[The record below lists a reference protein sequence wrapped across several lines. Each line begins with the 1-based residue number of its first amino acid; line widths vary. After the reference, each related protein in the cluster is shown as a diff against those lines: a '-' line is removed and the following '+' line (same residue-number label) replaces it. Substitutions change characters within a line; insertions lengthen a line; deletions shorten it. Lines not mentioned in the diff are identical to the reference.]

1 MIYKSRR
8 LARGGRQARHPRS
21 CRGSARAWRTLTL
34 NPRPAP
40 TCISYGGAPTHRCRQ
55 PQHGHP
61 STAGRRSAVHAVVA
75 SDLPIIV
82 WCPQRPE
89 GRAVGQPASEPGG
102 ERLVA
107 ATASVNRTIV
117 TRNPCMPPPPPSP
130 PPLPPVSR
138 PQPTKTPRPTDK
150 TSPAYPDGIGPAG
163 GPSRVELAIVV
174 AVCGEVEHAR
184 IIPAERH
191 RQSEA
196 HTLEERYSWAVN
208 SLKIAHS
215 KAVCVPF
222 PWCTSLFEGFHPQ
235 FIDKNRCDIGK
246 SQSLRTSS
254 RMETPGTPID
264 DEHLA
269 ARRHGALCRPRGHR
283 GVVEQAW
290 HPAPTNGAGEFT
302 SVCR

>member
-117 TRNPCMPPPPPSP
+117 TRNPCMHPPPPLLRPSLPSP
-130 PPLPPVSR
+130 VPNRQKR
-138 PQPTKTPRPTDK
+138 PAQLTKRLLRTPMASGP
-150 TSPAYPDGIGPAG
+150 PAG
-163 GPSRVELAIVV
+163 P
-174 AVCGEVEHAR
+174 
-184 IIPAERH
+184 
-191 RQSEA
+191 
-196 HTLEERYSWAVN
+196 
-208 SLKIAHS
+208 
-215 KAVCVPF
+215 
-222 PWCTSLFEGFHPQ
+222 
-235 FIDKNRCDIGK
+235 
-246 SQSLRTSS
+246 
-254 RMETPGTPID
+254 PG
-264 DEHLA
+264 
-269 ARRHGALCRPRGHR
+269 
-283 GVVEQAW
+283 
-290 HPAPTNGAGEFT
+290 
-302 SVCR
+302 